1 MAKIRAQCLPLA
13 TSRCINVA
21 TCAFMG
27 GDGCCHMCVCC
38 VRVVVAEGGGVRLRD
53 METSAY
59 LSQHALGQ
67 GHAAKLGKHSR
78 GLVLLRKHT

>member
-1 MAKIRAQCLPLA
+1 ML
-13 TSRCINVA
+13 SHV
-21 TCAFMG
+21 
-27 GDGCCHMCVCC
+27 CVVC
-38 VRVVVAEGGGVRLRD
+38 EGGGSRRGRVRLRD

>member
-1 MAKIRAQCLPLA
+1 MRA
-13 TSRCINVA
+13 
-21 TCAFMG
+21 
-27 GDGCCHMCVCC
+27 
-38 VRVVVAEGGGVRLRD
+38 